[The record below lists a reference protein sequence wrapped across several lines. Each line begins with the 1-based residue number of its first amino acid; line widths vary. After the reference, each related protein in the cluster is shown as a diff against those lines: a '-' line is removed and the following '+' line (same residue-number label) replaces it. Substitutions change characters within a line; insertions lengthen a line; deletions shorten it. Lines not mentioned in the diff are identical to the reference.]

1 MEKNHKGTMR
11 AWTMYDW
18 ANSVYPLVISSAIFP
33 VYYTAI
39 TTKKDEAGTIISDQ
53 VQFLGGTFTN
63 TVISNYVLAFSFLV
77 ICLTSP
83 LLSGIAD
90 SKGNKK
96 RFLQFFCYLGS
107 LSTAFLY
114 FFTADQYDVTW
125 GLLSLFFASIGY
137 WSSSVFYN
145 SYLPE
150 IAEADMMD
158 KISARGYAM
167 GYVGSSLLLILCLIF
182 IQAIA
187 PQLNISSG
195 LATRYC
201 FIAVGVWWMGFA
213 QIFFSKIKKSK
224 GNNNKEGSI
233 FSGFHELQK
242 VWAQIKNSASML
254 MYLRAFFFLSMGVQ
268 TVMLVAA
275 YFGAKLLQLPAGKLI
290 PVILIIQFVGIA
302 GSFLFSWISKKYGNK
317 LSLSIALIS
326 WVFICIGAWF
336 DAEYKSENG
345 FYLLAFFVGAVM
357 GGIQSMSRS
366 TYSKLIPENT
376 SDTASFFSFYD
387 ITEKAAMVIGL
398 FVFAWVEEHSPEKGM
413 QNSVLALVIFFIISY
428 ILIQKVKDN
437 RLNSQNNS

>member
-39 TTKKDEAGTIISDQ
+39 TTKKDELGNVISDQ
-53 VQFLGGTFTN
+53 VQFLGSTFTN

-107 LSTAFLY
+107 LSTALLY
-114 FFTADQYDVTW
+114 FFTANGNDVTW

-150 IAEADMMD
+150 IADADMMD
-158 KISARGYAM
+158 KVSARGYAM
-167 GYVGSSLLLILCLIF
+167 GYIGSSTLLILCLIF

-187 PQLNISSG
+187 PAMDISSG

-201 FIAVGVWWMGFA
+201 FIAVGIWWIGFA
-213 QIFFSKIKKSK
+213 QIFFSKIKRTPAINK
-224 GNNNKEGSI
+224 KEGNI

-242 VWAQIKNSASML
+242 VWKQIKQSASML
-254 MYLRAFFFLSMGVQ
+254 MYLRAFLFLSMGVQ

-336 DAEYKSENG
+336 DAEYKSEVG
-345 FYLLAFFVGAVM
+345 FYVLAFFVGAVM

-376 SDTASFFSFYD
+376 TDTASFFSFYD
-387 ITEKAAMVIGL
+387 ITEKVAMVIGL
-398 FVFAWVEEHSPEKGM
+398 FSFAWVEEHSPEKGM

-428 ILIQKVKDN
+428 FLLQKVNDP
-437 RLNSQNNS
+437 RLKARNNS

>member
-1 MEKNHKGTMR
+1 
-11 AWTMYDW
+11 
-18 ANSVYPLVISSAIFP
+18 
-33 VYYTAI
+33 
-39 TTKKDEAGTIISDQ
+39 
-53 VQFLGGTFTN
+53 
-63 TVISNYVLAFSFLV
+63 
-77 ICLTSP
+77 
-83 LLSGIAD
+83 
-90 SKGNKK
+90 
-96 RFLQFFCYLGS
+96 
-107 LSTAFLY
+107 
-114 FFTADQYDVTW
+114 
-125 GLLSLFFASIGY
+125 
-137 WSSSVFYN
+137 
-145 SYLPE
+145 
-150 IAEADMMD
+150 
-158 KISARGYAM
+158 
-167 GYVGSSLLLILCLIF
+167 
-182 IQAIA
+182 
-187 PQLNISSG
+187 
-195 LATRYC
+195 
-201 FIAVGVWWMGFA
+201 
-213 QIFFSKIKKSK
+213 
-224 GNNNKEGSI
+224 
-233 FSGFHELQK
+233 
-242 VWAQIKNSASML
+242 
-254 MYLRAFFFLSMGVQ
+254 
-268 TVMLVAA
+268 MLVAA

>member
-1 MEKNHKGTMR
+1 MR

-39 TTKKDEAGTIISDQ
+39 TTKKDELGNVVSDQ
-53 VQFLGGTFTN
+53 VQFLGSTFTN

-107 LSTAFLY
+107 ISTALLY
-114 FFTADQYDVTW
+114 FFTANGNDVTW

-150 IAEADMMD
+150 IADADMMD
-158 KISARGYAM
+158 KVSARGYAM
-167 GYVGSSLLLILCLIF
+167 GYIGSSTLLILCLIF

-187 PQLNISSG
+187 PTLNISSG

-201 FIAVGVWWMGFA
+201 FIAVGIWWIGFA
-213 QIFFSKIKKSK
+213 QIFFSKIKRTPAT
-224 GNNNKEGSI
+224 NKNESNI

-242 VWAQIKNSASML
+242 VWGQIKQSASML
-254 MYLRAFFFLSMGVQ
+254 MYLRAFLFLSMGVQ

-317 LSLSIALIS
+317 LSLSIALVS

-336 DAEYKSENG
+336 DAEYKSEIG
-345 FYLLAFFVGAVM
+345 FYVLAFFVGAVM

-376 SDTASFFSFYD
+376 TDTASFFSFYD
-387 ITEKAAMVIGL
+387 ITEKVAMVIGL
-398 FVFAWVEEHSPEKGM
+398 FSFAWVEEHSPEKGM

-428 ILIQKVKDN
+428 FLLQKVNDP
-437 RLNSQNNS
+437 RLKARNNS

>member
-39 TTKKDEAGTIISDQ
+39 TTKKDQLGNVISDQ
-53 VQFLGGTFTN
+53 VQFLGMTFTN
-63 TVISNYVLAFSFLV
+63 TVISNYVLALSFLV

-107 LSTAFLY
+107 ASTALLY
-114 FFTADQYDVTW
+114 FFTANGNDVTW

-150 IAEADMMD
+150 IADADMMD
-158 KISARGYAM
+158 KVSARGFAM
-167 GYVGSSLLLILCLIF
+167 GYIGSSTLLILCLIF

-187 PQLNISSG
+187 PAMDISSG
-195 LATRYC
+195 IATRYC
-201 FIAVGVWWMGFA
+201 FIAVGIWWMGFA
-213 QIFFSKIKKSK
+213 QIFFSKIKRT
-224 GNNNKEGSI
+224 NTINKQEGSI

-242 VWAQIKNSASML
+242 VWKQIKQSASML
-254 MYLRAFFFLSMGVQ
+254 MYLRAFLFLSMGVQ

-275 YFGAKLLQLPAGKLI
+275 FFGAKLLQLPAGKLI

-302 GSFLFSWISKKYGNK
+302 GSFLFSWISKKHGNK
-317 LSLSIALIS
+317 LSLSIALVC

-336 DAEYKSENG
+336 DAEYKSETG
-345 FYLLAFFVGAVM
+345 FYVLAFFVGAVM

-366 TYSKLIPENT
+366 TYSKLIPE
-376 SDTASFFSFYD
+376 DTVDTTSFFSFYD
-387 ITEKAAMVIGL
+387 ITEKIAMVIGL
-398 FVFAWVEEHSPEKGM
+398 FSFAWVEEHSPEKGM
-413 QNSVLALVIFFIISY
+413 QNSVLALVIFFVISY
-428 ILIQKVKDN
+428 FLLQKVNDP
-437 RLNSQNNS
+437 RLKAQNNS